1 MAVLF
6 IHIRMATRCLIPVIA
21 LVTATIMATRLT
33 DIDPMLGITAISHTE
48 IMVGAAVMAEALVGL
63 DIGGG
68 EGDMTGMVVVLT
80 VAKIIDGGVDMIGT
94 AVVLTEAEIIA
105 GVEDM
110 VGAAEVLTV
119 AKIIDGGVDMI
130 GTAVVLTV
138 AKIIAGGTAIV
149 GVAMVG
155 TEGVLAVAGIKEA
168 EADRAVTK
176 VDIICEQ
183 FKFLQYGVLVKN
195 NAYRIKV
202 KRTAT
207 PSMLTKLS
215 QSSISFSSG

>member
-1 MAVLF
+1 
-6 IHIRMATRCLIPVIA
+6 
-21 LVTATIMATRLT
+21 
-33 DIDPMLGITAISHTE
+33 
-48 IMVGAAVMAEALVGL
+48 
-63 DIGGG
+63 
-68 EGDMTGMVVVLT
+68 
-80 VAKIIDGGVDMIGT
+80 
-94 AVVLTEAEIIA
+94 
-105 GVEDM
+105 
-110 VGAAEVLTV
+110 
-119 AKIIDGGVDMI
+119 
-130 GTAVVLTV
+130 V

-183 FKFLQYGVLVKN
+183 FKFLQYGVLDKN
-195 NAYRIKV
+195 NAYSIKV